1 MAEMLSRRQFRHH
14 AAIFGVELNLGRNE
28 MRQDAAL
35 VNNGRAGFVTRCFQ
49 RQKRH
54 GSRTG
59 CASIFAGWNYLATR
73 VSLLAS
79 L

>member
-14 AAIFGVELNLGRNE
+14 ATIFGVELNLGRNE
-28 MRQDAAL
+28 MRQDATL
-35 VNNGRAGFVTRCFQ
+35 VNNGRTGFVTRCFQ
-49 RQKRH
+49 RQKGH

-59 CASIFAGWNYLATR
+59 CAPLLRGWNYLASR
-73 VSLLAS
+73 VLLLAS